1 MCIAGFAQASHG
13 DCGHI
18 AWAAS
23 KFAPNLFITRK
34 DKLMTIASPAPAC
47 IFSGPA
53 TICQTDGNAQ
63 VSGSPPWVD
72 YQSQY
77 PLFGYNGLLFHH
89 RARTPETSSV
99 VQLFGPRAVMIA
111 VKIVPLPAG
120 PVISTPPASAIEGCG
135 FIRHRRAAD
144 RFMLGS
150 PAKAPA
156 ISRRPMAT
164 SDPLPTQ

>member
-1 MCIAGFAQASHG
+1 MWFCEHNAQKLKNVHRGFRTSESRRLRPHSLGRKQVRTELVHHKKGQTDDHRLARRPPGHAENRNVRPPLLLAAARGAAIAVAPLAE
-13 DCGHI
+13 
-18 AWAAS
+18 AAS
-23 KFAPNLFITRK
+23 T
-34 DKLMTIASPAPAC
+34 APAC

-99 VQLFGPRAVMIA
+99 Y
-111 VKIVPLPAG
+111 
-120 PVISTPPASAIEGCG
+120 SYSAPE
-135 FIRHRRAAD
+135 R
-144 RFMLGS
+144 
-150 PAKAPA
+150 
-156 ISRRPMAT
+156 
-164 SDPLPTQ
+164 